1 MPQHTSAQS
10 FSYSKVCVSGE
21 EVSGIHIHKSWQLA
35 FVEGGAGERE
45 TGGTVSPFREG
56 ELFLIPPNMPHGWR
70 FQPRKDEGG
79 EKAGL
84 ICVNFPQG
92 LFSSLAAV
100 FPEFGYMPE
109 MFGDR
114 SKAWTFRKTVSL
126 AVGRIMASMAN
137 EGGSMRAASLVEI
150 LARIA
155 SARNPQVAGI
165 TSHKA
170 KEEDRCRKVDSY
182 LAATPIGEINAEDA
196 AGLLGMQPTTFCNF
210 FRKNYGTNFVDFV
223 NARKVEKACALI
235 RKGGSAMQDVCRE
248 SGFNSMVYFIRI
260 FKRIKGITPARW
272 AKENFR

>member
-10 FSYSKVCVSGE
+10 FSYSKMCVSGE
-21 EVSGIHIHKSWQLA
+21 EASGIHIHKLWQLV
-35 FVEGGAGERE
+35 FVAGGAGERE
-45 TGGTVSPFREG
+45 TGGTVSPFSVG
-56 ELFLIPPNMPHGWR
+56 ELFLIPPDMPHGWR
-70 FQPRKDEGG
+70 FLPCKGVGG
-79 EKAGL
+79 EKTCL

-92 LFSSLAAV
+92 LFSRLAAV

-114 SKAWTFRKTVSL
+114 SKAWTFKKTVSL

-137 EGGSMRAASLVEI
+137 EGGSMRVASLVEI

-170 KEEDRCRKVDSY
+170 KEEGRCREIDGY

-196 AGLLGMQPTTFCNF
+196 ARLLGMQPTTFCNF
-210 FRKNYGTNFVDFV
+210 FKKNYGTNFVDFV

-235 RKGGSAMQDVCRE
+235 RKGGRSMQEVCGE

-272 AKENFR
+272 AKENY